1 MIINNYW
8 TIVILV
14 MIGIGVRTY
23 KKEKYSGGF
32 VGLEIWLNI
41 LMASLIAS
49 WVCLMLFLCGSKHE
63 RIEYENTT
71 EIIAL
76 SDYSG
81 NKSSGNMFLLI
92 GSSSSPDTY
101 NIRYATK
108 TNEVIKINSL
118 EMSDKVGFIEDGN
131 CKLIERGYSGK
142 ITLNILG
149 RLLFNGDIDETVN
162 TVESYEFHIPK
173 GSITNDINIDLK

>member
-8 TIVILV
+8 TIVTLV
-14 MIGIGVRTY
+14 MIVVGVLTY
-23 KKEKYSGGF
+23 RKEKYSGF
-32 VGLEIWLNI
+32 VGLEIVLNI
-41 LMASLIAS
+41 LIASLIS
-49 WVCLMLFLCGSKHE
+49 LGICLILFLCGNKHE
-63 RIEYENTT
+63 RVEYENTT

-92 GSSSSPDTY
+92 GSSSSSDTY

-118 EMSDKVGFIEDGN
+118 EMSNKVGFVEDGN

-149 RLLFNGDIDETVN
+149 RLLFNGDISDTGN

-173 GSITNDINIDLK
+173 ESITNDINIDLK